1 MEQAI
6 IVSTLL
12 APVITG
18 LIQIIKQS
26 NKVNNQYLPVVAI
39 VVGILFGGIYA
50 WLFNETIPEYL
61 LGGLISGLGAVGIYQ
76 TTQVPKGDNK

>member
-26 NKVNNQYLPVVAI
+26 NKVNNQYLPLVAI
-39 VVGILFGGIYA
+39 VVGVAFGGIDAY
-50 WLFNETIPEYL
+50 LFNEVLPDYL
-61 LGGLISGLGAVGIYQ
+61 IGGLIAGLGAVGIYQ
-76 TTQVPKGDNK
+76 TAQVPKGDNK

>member
-6 IVSTLL
+6 LVSTIL

-26 NKVNNQYLPVVAI
+26 NKVNNQYLPLVAI
-39 VVGILFGGIYA
+39 VVGVLFGGIYA
-50 WLFNETIPEYL
+50 YLFNETIPEYL

-76 TTQVPKGDNK
+76 TTQVPKGENK

>member
-26 NKVNNQYLPVVAI
+26 NKVNNQYLPLVAI
-39 VVGILFGGIYA
+39 VVGVAFGGIYA
-50 WLFNETIPEYL
+50 YLFNEVLPEH
-61 LGGLISGLGAVGIYQ
+61 IQ
-76 TTQVPKGDNK
+76 TVLSTVPLMRQAFSKFASCASIK